1 MGFIPISSPILYMLA
16 SLLVYVI
23 MQVLAIASLT
33 LGHEDF
39 TRGGKS
45 WSESYQ
51 DENRCNC

>member
-1 MGFIPISSPILYMLA
+1 MGAIPISSPILYMLA

-23 MQVLAIASLT
+23 MQVLANASLT
-33 LGHEDF
+33 LGHEDS

-51 DENRCNC
+51 DEN